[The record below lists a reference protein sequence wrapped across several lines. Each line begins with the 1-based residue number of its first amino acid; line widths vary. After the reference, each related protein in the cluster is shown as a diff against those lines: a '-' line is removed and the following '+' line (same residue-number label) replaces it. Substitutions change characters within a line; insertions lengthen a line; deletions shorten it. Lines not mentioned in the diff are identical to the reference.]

1 LPVRRRWTEE
11 AEGLSFGFYACPLFR
26 GVPDIRQQCLGGV
39 DALLG
44 AGLRVVHHGEQEL
57 SGSVNS
63 PRRDSVLAGAG
74 LAGGVVD
81 SRVSQRLEQGE
92 GAHEVGFADTLAAR
106 QQIGLLV
113 AVGRQVQPGFADEH
127 AAHAGVDEG
136 GPAIVARQLA
146 WRLAGQAAAQAGVRQ
161 IGQVTVL
168 QAIEKARGFIGSDCF
183 RQ

>member
-1 LPVRRRWTEE
+1 MHTTHSPIGN
-11 AEGLSFGFYACPLFR
+11 APASHP
-26 GVPDIRQQCLGGV
+26 
-39 DALLG
+39 
-44 AGLRVVHHGEQEL
+44 GLRGL
-57 SGSVNS
+57 WN
-63 PRRDSVLAGAG
+63 G
-74 LAGGVVD
+74 LA
-81 SRVSQRLEQGE
+81 QRLEQGE

-113 AVGRQVQPGFADEH
+113 AVGWQVQPRFADEH

-136 GPAIVARQLA
+136 GPALVARQLA
-146 WRLAGQAAAQAGVRQ
+146 GGQCGGQSAAQAGVRQ